1 METVIG
7 FNRNNKTMIIKINGK
22 EENIEESVNTLEK
35 LIKSMND
42 KIPKLFAIEKNGKI
56 IYKENYQT
64 ETINNNDEIEI
75 VMFCGGG

>member
-22 EENIEESVNTLEK
+22 EEKIEESVNTLEK

-64 ETINNNDEIEI
+64 ESINNNDEIEI

>member
-22 EENIEESVNTLEK
+22 EENIEESLNTLEK

-56 IYKENYQT
+56 IYK
-64 ETINNNDEIEI
+64 
-75 VMFCGGG
+75 

>member
-1 METVIG
+1 
-7 FNRNNKTMIIKINGK
+7 MIIKINGK

-64 ETINNNDEIEI
+64 ESINNNDEIEI

>member
-22 EENIEESVNTLEK
+22 EENIEESVTTLEK

-64 ETINNNDEIEI
+64 ESINNNDEIEI

>member
-1 METVIG
+1 
-7 FNRNNKTMIIKINGK
+7 MIIKINGK

-64 ETINNNDEIEI
+64 ESINNNDEIEI
-75 VMFCGGG
+75 VLFCGGG

>member
-1 METVIG
+1 
-7 FNRNNKTMIIKINGK
+7 MIIKINGK

-56 IYKENYQT
+56 IYKENYET

>member
-35 LIKSMND
+35 LITSMNY

-64 ETINNNDEIEI
+64 ESINNNDEIEI

>member
-56 IYKENYQT
+56 IYKENYET

>member
-7 FNRNNKTMIIKINGK
+7 FNRN
-22 EENIEESVNTLEK
+22 NIEESVNTLEK

-56 IYKENYQT
+56 IYKENYET

>member
-1 METVIG
+1 MVL
-7 FNRNNKTMIIKINGK
+7 
-22 EENIEESVNTLEK
+22 IEESVNTLEK

-64 ETINNNDEIEI
+64 ESINNNDEIEI

>member
-22 EENIEESVNTLEK
+22 EENIEESLNTLEK

-56 IYKENYQT
+56 IYKENYET

>member
-1 METVIG
+1 M
-7 FNRNNKTMIIKINGK
+7 RIKINGK
-22 EENIEESVNTLEK
+22 EENIEESVNTLDK

-56 IYKENYQT
+56 IYKENYET

>member
-7 FNRNNKTMIIKINGK
+7 FNRNNTMIIKINGK

-56 IYKENYQT
+56 IYKENYET

>member
-56 IYKENYQT
+56 IYKENNQT
-64 ETINNNDEIEI
+64 ESINNNDEIEI

>member
-7 FNRNNKTMIIKINGK
+7 FNRNNKIMIIKINGK

-64 ETINNNDEIEI
+64 ESINNNDEIEI

>member
-22 EENIEESVNTLEK
+22 EKNIEESVNTLDK

-56 IYKENYQT
+56 IYKENYET

>member
-42 KIPKLFAIEKNGKI
+42 KIPKLFAIEKMARLYTKKI
-56 IYKENYQT
+56 IKQNL
-64 ETINNNDEIEI
+64 
-75 VMFCGGG
+75 

>member
-1 METVIG
+1 
-7 FNRNNKTMIIKINGK
+7 
-22 EENIEESVNTLEK
+22 
-35 LIKSMND
+35 MND

-56 IYKENYQT
+56 IYKENYET

>member
-42 KIPKLFAIEKNGKI
+42 KIPTLFAIEKNGKI
-56 IYKENYQT
+56 IYKENYET

>member
-7 FNRNNKTMIIKINGK
+7 FNRNNKIMIIKINGK

-35 LIKSMND
+35 LITSMND

-64 ETINNNDEIEI
+64 ESINNNDEIEI

>member
-64 ETINNNDEIEI
+64 ESINNNDEIEI

>member
-64 ETINNNDEIEI
+64 ESINNNDEIEI
-75 VMFCGGG
+75 VMICGGG

>member
-1 METVIG
+1 
-7 FNRNNKTMIIKINGK
+7 MIIKINGK

>member
-7 FNRNNKTMIIKINGK
+7 LNRNNKTMIIKINGK

-56 IYKENYQT
+56 IYKENNET
-64 ETINNNDEIEI
+64 ETINKNDEIEI
-75 VMFCGGG
+75 VMCCGGG

>member
-35 LIKSMND
+35 LITSMND

-64 ETINNNDEIEI
+64 ESINNNDEIEI

>member
-1 METVIG
+1 
-7 FNRNNKTMIIKINGK
+7 MIIKINGK

-35 LIKSMND
+35 LITSMND

-64 ETINNNDEIEI
+64 ESINNNDEIEI